1 LSAKNDLTLPFPIL
15 YNKGKSG
22 EMMKITTT
30 ILSIPPYLSTTWKN
44 ISSLHVKQI
53 GTSNTLIVI
62 LQNRVQVEVPH
73 LDAAAIDEIF
83 EAHARAS
90 EESSPK
96 NPLSPNLPIRPE
108 ETMQHNPEQAN
119 MPPLPPEIL
128 NKLGAVARAL
138 GFEDTSILPQAEPH
152 CNCVYCQVV
161 RSLHPEAPVEDVLNE
176 ELTFRD
182 WEIKQSG
189 EKLYEVTNPLDQN
202 EKYNVFLGTPIG
214 CTCGEKNCEHIRSVL
229 NS

>member
-1 LSAKNDLTLPFPIL
+1 
-15 YNKGKSG
+15 
-22 EMMKITTT
+22 MKITTT

-53 GTSNTLIVI
+53 GTNHTLVVI

-73 LDAAAIDEIF
+73 LDKATIDEIF

-90 EESSPK
+90 EENAPFR
-96 NPLSPNLPIRPE
+96 LPVRPE

-128 NKLGAVARAL
+128 QKLSAVARAL

-161 RSLHPEAPVEDVLNE
+161 RSLYPADTVEEVSNE

-189 EKLYEVTNPLDQN
+189 EQLYEVTNPLDKN

-214 CTCGEKNCEHIRSVL
+214 CTCGEKNCEHIRAVL
-229 NS
+229 NT